1 MENQGRYGKITCMQ
15 QAYPPFYRDRD
26 NNVIGG
32 VAAGLARYFG
42 VSVVKVRIGL
52 AVLALCNG
60 VGVMAYTALWI
71 FTTSKSFRKESTI
84 LSGKTSETSAWTQS
98 TNWFLAVA
106 ALAGAFGISGFFG
119 KAAGISSGAL
129 AAFAIIGVGVLLAWL
144 AYDRINSDYAV
155 TMIGAGASL
164 VFVGVLFA
172 AVQWQDRQFFGSA
185 VITVVLTLAGV
196 AALVVPFVVRMLQR
210 LSVERAEKAAADE
223 RAEIAARIHDSVL
236 QTLALIQKRSEDPE
250 VRRLARG
257 QERELR
263 QWLFSPREDATVF
276 KAIERACGEVEDM
289 FAITISPVIV
299 GEDRPLDAST
309 KSAVLAA
316 REAMVNA
323 AKHSGESS
331 ADVYAECF
339 EELAIFVRDR
349 GPGFDLEAVDES
361 RHGVRDSIL
370 GRVKRAGGDVQI
382 HNSSGTEVAIRMPF
396 KKQ

>member
-1 MENQGRYGKITCMQ
+1 MGNQKRCGKITGMQ

-42 VSVVKVRIGL
+42 LSVLQVRIGL
-52 AVLALCNG
+52 AALALLNG
-60 VGVMAYTALWI
+60 AGVMVYAALWI
-71 FTTSKSFRKESTI
+71 FTTSRSFRKESTI
-84 LSGKTSETSAWTQS
+84 LSGKTSETSAWAKP
-98 TNWFLAVA
+98 TNLLLAIA
-106 ALAGAFGISGFFG
+106 ALAGAFGVSGFFG
-119 KAAGISSGAL
+119 KSVGISSGVV
-129 AAFAIIGVGVLLAWL
+129 AAFAVIGAGVLLAWL

-155 TMIGAGASL
+155 IMIGVGASL
-164 VFVGVLFA
+164 VFAGVLFA

-196 AALVVPFVVRMLQR
+196 AALVAPFVVRVVQKLNAGR
-210 LSVERAEKAAADE
+210 VEKAAADE

-289 FAITISPVIV
+289 FAIMISPVIV
-299 GEDRPLDAST
+299 GEDRPLEAST

-323 AKHSGESS
+323 AKHSGQDS

-339 EELAIFVRDR
+339 DELAIFVRDR
-349 GPGFDLEAVDES
+349 GPGFDLETVDES

-382 HNSSGTEVAIRMPF
+382 HNSAGTEVAIRMPF